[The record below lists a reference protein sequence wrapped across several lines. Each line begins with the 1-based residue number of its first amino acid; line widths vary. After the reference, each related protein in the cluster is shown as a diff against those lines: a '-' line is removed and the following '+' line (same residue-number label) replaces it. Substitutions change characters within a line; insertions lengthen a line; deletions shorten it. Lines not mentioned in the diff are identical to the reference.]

1 MKSPIRY
8 GDKLEHG
15 GEVTS
20 GSPFSTFMGRALAR
34 RDDSA
39 QCDLHGQTTI
49 AEGDERFPDRD
60 GKPYAMQDH
69 RCACGC
75 RLNSSLQ
82 NVNFA

>member
-1 MKSPIRY
+1 VNSPIRY

-20 GSPFSTFMGRALAR
+20 GSPYTTFMGCALAR
-34 RDDSA
+34 QGDSA

-60 GKPYAMQDH
+60 GQRYAMHDH
-69 RCACGC
+69 RCSCGC
-75 RLNSSLQ
+75 RLASSLQ